1 MKREFL
7 KELGLSDEQIDKIMA
22 EHGRTVNSMKDE
34 LEKAKELE
42 QQIQSLQEQLQ
53 QRDQQLEELKT
64 KATGNEELQKQI
76 QQLQEQNKQ
85 IQQEYEQKMQKQA
98 FDFALERALAS
109 AKARNPKAVKA
120 LLDTEAIKLDGDK
133 LLGLEEQLKR
143 LKESDPYMFEEEQE
157 QETPK
162 PTFSTGQYQKG
173 DQKMDDPFLAKLAK
187 YKK

>member
-7 KELGLSDEQIDKIMA
+7 KELGLSDEQIEKIMA
-22 EHGRTVNSMKDE
+22 EHGKTVNSMKEE

-42 QQIQSLQEQLQ
+42 QQIQGLQEQLQ

-64 KATGNEELQKQI
+64 KATGNEELQQQI

-98 FDFALERALAS
+98 FDFALERALVS

-133 LLGLEEQLKR
+133 LLGLKEQLEK
-143 LKESDPYMFEEEQE
+143 LKESDPYLFEEEQE
-157 QETPK
+157 TAK
-162 PTFSTGQYQKG
+162 PIFSTGQHQKG

>member
-7 KELGLSDEQIDKIMA
+7 KELGLADDVIEKIMA
-22 EHGRTVNSMKDE
+22 EHGKTVNSMKDE

-42 QQIQSLQEQLQ
+42 QQIQGLQEQLQ

-64 KATGNEELQKQI
+64 KAAGNEELQQQI

-98 FDFALERALAS
+98 FNFALERALVS

-120 LLDTEAIKLDGDK
+120 LLDIEVIKLDGDK
-133 LLGLEEQLKR
+133 LLGLEEQLKK
-143 LKESDPYMFEEEQE
+143 LKESDPYLFEEEQE
-157 QETPK
+157 TTK
-162 PTFSTGQYQKG
+162 PIFSIGQHQKG

-187 YKK
+187 YKKR

>member
-7 KELGLSDEQIDKIMA
+7 KELGLSDEQIEKIMA
-22 EHGRTVNSMKDE
+22 EHGKTVNSMKDE

-42 QQIQSLQEQLQ
+42 QRIQSLQEQLQ
-53 QRDQQLEELKT
+53 QRDKQLEELKT
-64 KATGNEELQKQI
+64 KATGNEELQQQI

-98 FDFALERALAS
+98 FDFALERALVS

-120 LLDTEAIKLDGDK
+120 LLDTETIKLDGDT
-133 LLGLEEQLKR
+133 LLGLEEQLEK
-143 LKESDPYMFEEEQE
+143 LKESDPYLFEEEQE
-157 QETPK
+157 TK
-162 PTFSTGQYQKG
+162 PFFSTGQHQKG

-187 YKK
+187 YKKR